1 VGISSGFNKI
11 SEQLA
16 WSGSS
21 LPLNAGLLRLQSLCL
36 LLFVCQAISPS
47 LSQNSDHLPELL
59 VATPLFIPKIPSTI
73 SQ

>member
-21 LPLNAGLLRLQSLCL
+21 LPLNAGLLRLQECVFTVCL
-36 LLFVCQAISPS
+36 SGYQSKF
-47 LSQNSDHLPELL
+47 E
-59 VATPLFIPKIPSTI
+59 PKFRS
-73 SQ
+73 SA